1 MRVGTLRIVLGD
13 QLSAGLAGLR
23 DIDRAKDVVL
33 MAEVASETDYVP
45 HHPQKIAFVLSAM
58 RHFAD
63 GLVAEGIAV
72 DYVALDAPGNPG
84 SLRGAMLAAVERHR
98 PKRIVATLP
107 GEWRV
112 LADMEGWQEA
122 SGVPVEIREDDR
134 FLCSRAAFADHARG
148 RKQLRMEF
156 FYREMRRKSGL
167 LMDGDDPVGGQW
179 NFDAQNRKAI
189 GAKTIAP
196 PEFAVA
202 PDATT
207 KTVIELVGQRF
218 KNNFGDLAGFGFA
231 VSRAD
236 ALRALAHF
244 VRFGLASFGD
254 YQDAMR
260 EGDDLLFHSL
270 LSPYLNVGLLD
281 PLEVCRA
288 AEDAYRAGSV
298 PLNAAE
304 GFVRQILG
312 WREFMRG
319 IYWLKMPGYAA
330 TNALDATRSLPE
342 LYWGAPSD
350 MRCLSQCVDQTKR
363 RAYAHHI
370 QRLMVTGNF
379 ALLAGIAPAEVERWY
394 LAVYADAFEWAEL
407 PNVHGMALHADGGL
421 LASKPYAASGKY
433 IDRMSDYCAKCRFDP
448 KDTDGP
454 NACPFNYLYWNFL
467 IANRKHF
474 AGNARMGLMYAALA
488 RMPAE
493 RQLRAVE
500 RTTALLD
507 RIAPKRG

>member
-1 MRVGTLRIVLGD
+1 MRTLRVVLGD
-13 QLSAGLAGLR
+13 QLSFDVASLR
-23 DIDRAKDVVL
+23 DLDKANDTVL
-33 MAEVASETDYVP
+33 MAEVAGETDYVP

-58 RHFAD
+58 RHFA
-63 GLVAEGIAV
+63 AELRADGIAL
-72 DYVALDAPGNPG
+72 DYVALNAPGNPG
-84 SLRGAMLAAVERHR
+84 SLRGAVRAAVERHKPER
-98 PKRIVATLP
+98 VVATFP

-122 SGVPVEIREDDR
+122 VGVPVEIREDGR
-134 FLCSRAAFADHARG
+134 FLCSRAAFERHARG

-156 FYREMRRKSGL
+156 FYREMRRWTGL
-167 LMDGDDPVGGQW
+167 LMDGDAPVGGQW

-189 GAKTIAP
+189 GAKTPAP
-196 PEFAVA
+196 PDFAVA
-202 PDATT
+202 PDAAT
-207 KTVIELVGQRF
+207 KAVLELVARRF
-218 KNNFGDLAGFGFA
+218 KNNFGELAGFAFA
-231 VSRAD
+231 VTRAD

-244 VRFGLASFGD
+244 VRFALASFGD

-270 LSPYLNVGLLD
+270 LSPYLNVGLLG

-288 AEDAYRAGSV
+288 AEAAYRRGEV

-312 WREFMRG
+312 WREYMRG
-319 IYWLKMPGYAA
+319 IYWLKMPDYAA
-330 TNALDATRSLPE
+330 TNALCADRALPDF
-342 LYWGAPSD
+342 YWGAPTD
-350 MRCLSQCVDQTKR
+350 MRCLAQCVDQTRR

-379 ALLAGIAPAEVERWY
+379 ALLAGILPAEVERWY
-394 LAVYADAFEWAEL
+394 LAVYADAFEWVEL

-433 IDRMSDYCAKCRFDP
+433 IDRMSDYCKKCRFDP

-454 NACPFNYLYWNFL
+454 TACPFNYLYWNFL
-467 IANRKHF
+467 IANRAHF
-474 AGNARMGLMYAALA
+474 AGNPRMGLMYAALA
-488 RMPAE
+488 RMPGD
-493 RQLRAVE
+493 RQAAIAKRA
-500 RTTALLD
+500 TAFLD
-507 RIAPKRG
+507 RIAPRRG

>member
-1 MRVGTLRIVLGD
+1 MRARTLRIVLGD
-13 QLSAGLAGLR
+13 QLSADLASLR
-23 DIDRAKDVVL
+23 DIERDADIVL
-33 MAEVASETDYVP
+33 MAEVAAETGYVP

-58 RHFAD
+58 RHFA
-63 GLVAEGIAV
+63 AELRAGGIAV
-72 DYVALDAPGNPG
+72 DYVALDAPDNPG
-84 SLRGAMLAAVERHR
+84 SLRGAVVAAVERHA
-98 PKRIVATLP
+98 PAQIVATFP

-112 LADMEGWQEA
+112 LADMEGWQDA
-122 SGVPVEIREDDR
+122 ARVPVEIREDGR
-134 FLCSRAAFADHARG
+134 FLCSRAAFERHARG

-156 FYREMRRKSGL
+156 FYREMRRKTGL

-179 NFDAQNRKAI
+179 NFDAQNRRAI
-189 GAKTIAP
+189 GAKTSAP

-202 PDATT
+202 PDAST
-207 KTVIELVGQRF
+207 KAVLDLVARRF
-218 KNNFGDLAGFGFA
+218 EKNFGDLAGFGFA
-231 VSRAD
+231 VTRAD

-244 VRFGLASFGD
+244 VRVALASFGD

-270 LSPYLNVGLLD
+270 LSPYLNVGLLG

-288 AEDAYRAGSV
+288 AESAYRRGEV

-312 WREFMRG
+312 WREYMRG
-319 IYWLKMPGYAA
+319 IYWLKMPGYAD
-330 TNALDATRSLPE
+330 TNALGADRALPE
-342 LYWGAPSD
+342 LYWGAPTD
-350 MRCLSQCVDQTKR
+350 MRCLAQCVGQTKR

-379 ALLAGIAPAEVERWY
+379 ALLAGIVPAEVERWY
-394 LAVYADAFEWAEL
+394 LAVYADAFEWVEL

-467 IANRKHF
+467 IAHRAHF
-474 AGNARMGLMYAALA
+474 AGNPRMGLMYAALA
-488 RMPAE
+488 RIPQA
-493 RQLRAVE
+493 RQDDIAKRA
-500 RTTALLD
+500 TALLD
-507 RIAPKRG
+507 RIAPRRG

>member
-1 MRVGTLRIVLGD
+1 MRKRTLRIVLGD

-23 DIDRAKDVVL
+23 DIDKTNDVVV

-58 RHFAD
+58 QHFAD
-63 GLVAEGIAV
+63 ELRADGVDV
-72 DYVALDAPGNPG
+72 DYTALDAPGNPG
-84 SLRGAMLAAVERHR
+84 SLRGAVLAAVKRHR
-98 PKRIVATLP
+98 PERIVATLP

-112 LADMEGWQEA
+112 LADMDGWQEA
-122 SGVPVEIREDDR
+122 SGVPVEIREDER
-134 FLCSRAAFADHARG
+134 FLCSRAAFARHAHG

-189 GAKTIAP
+189 GAKTVAP

-207 KTVIELVGQRF
+207 KTVLELVGQRF
-218 KNNFGDLAGFGFA
+218 KNNFGDLDGFGFA
-231 VSRAD
+231 VARAD

-288 AEDAYRAGSV
+288 AEDAYRAGAV

-319 IYWLKMPGYAA
+319 IYWLKMPDYAA

-342 LYWGAPSD
+342 LYWGAPTD
-350 MRCLSQCVDQTKR
+350 MRCLAQCVGQTKR

-394 LAVYADAFEWAEL
+394 LAVYADAFEWVEL

-433 IDRMSDYCAKCRFDP
+433 IDRMSNYCTKCRFDP

-454 NACPFNYLYWNFL
+454 DACPFNYLYWNFL
-467 IANRKHF
+467 IANRAHF
-474 AGNARMGLMYAALA
+474 AGNPRMGLMYAALA
-488 RMPAE
+488 RMPPE
-493 RQLRAVE
+493 RQRSAVE
-500 RTTALLD
+500 RATALLD